1 MYLFII
7 GYVVGKLNIGLLIVE
22 VIYFVFWCVV
32 LFFDVYV
39 CKFIYLKFL

>member
-32 LFFDVYV
+32 LFFGVYV